1 MGYGVGMGLGV
12 GSWGL
17 GLRGEGVVRGLV
29 MCVWGGGDW
38 MNV

>member
-1 MGYGVGMGLGV
+1 MGLGV

-17 GLRGEGVVRGLV
+17 GLRGEGVVRGNV
-29 MCVWGGGDW
+29 CVWGGGDW